1 MYISNRESLIM
12 FNKTSSG
19 VAGKVRTLQ
28 DAGNLVAEVKRNNF
42 GVSSSGTDDY
52 RHGAGVRP
60 KVTKV
65 VRGTGV
71 EVSKKIGYVYDL
83 EA

>member
-1 MYISNRESLIM
+1 LW
-12 FNKTSSG
+12 
-19 VAGKVRTLQ
+19 
-28 DAGNLVAEVKRNNF
+28 DAGNQVAEVKRNNF
-42 GVSSSGTDDY
+42 GVSSAGTVDY
-52 RHGAGVRP
+52 RHGAKVRP

-71 EVSKKIGYVYDL
+71 EVSKKIGCVYDL